1 MVYDWEDKRN
11 VCWRM
16 YVDEK
21 KTTKQIMD
29 FFRQELGFV
38 PRYVSFVSLPAMF
51 VVSANVVAVSVEMI
65 KAGA

>member
-38 PRYVSFVSLPAMF
+38 PRYVSFVSLSAMF
-51 VVSANVVAVSVEMI
+51 VVNANVVAVSVEMI
-65 KAGA
+65 KPGA